1 MKKSLLGFL
10 RFFFLGE
17 RYVESEIE
25 ARRLAQ
31 SPRWRILGPKKEE

>member
-17 RYVESEIE
+17 RYVERVECIQHSAE
-25 ARRLAQ
+25 
-31 SPRWRILGPKKEE
+31 KEK